1 MSLQRG
7 NRYEVI
13 RDCSSLCF
21 GRLLV
26 DYCQKKKKKES
37 KWATFYCY
45 SIHICYNNQCKII
58 QNNANHILFRD
69 MLIFENFKCGN
80 FLLQIYINLKQEI
93 RNLEKTFEFVKSMCL
108 IL

>member
-26 DYCQKKKKKES
+26 DYCQKKKRKKANEQHFI
-37 KWATFYCY
+37 AIVYTYA
-45 SIHICYNNQCKII
+45 II
-58 QNNANHILFRD
+58 TN
-69 MLIFENFKCGN
+69 
-80 FLLQIYINLKQEI
+80 
-93 RNLEKTFEFVKSMCL
+93 VK
-108 IL
+108 

>member
-37 KWATFYCY
+37 K
-45 SIHICYNNQCKII
+45 
-58 QNNANHILFRD
+58 
-69 MLIFENFKCGN
+69 
-80 FLLQIYINLKQEI
+80 
-93 RNLEKTFEFVKSMCL
+93 
-108 IL
+108 

>member
-1 MSLQRG
+1 
-7 NRYEVI
+7 
-13 RDCSSLCF
+13 
-21 GRLLV
+21 
-26 DYCQKKKKKES
+26 
-37 KWATFYCY
+37 
-45 SIHICYNNQCKII
+45 
-58 QNNANHILFRD
+58 